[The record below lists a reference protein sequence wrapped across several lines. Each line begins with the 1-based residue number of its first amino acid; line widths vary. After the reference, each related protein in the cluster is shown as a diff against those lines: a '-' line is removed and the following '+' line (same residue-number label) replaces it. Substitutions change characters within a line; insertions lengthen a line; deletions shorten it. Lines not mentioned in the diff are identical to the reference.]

1 MRILDI
7 SVPIRPGMIT
17 YPGDPTV
24 TLERVSTIAD
34 GALANVSRLDFGV
47 HTGTHV
53 DAPVHFLEGAA
64 AADELPLDALL
75 GRVRVIA
82 AEALTASEL
91 RGLELPDRVIFK
103 TSNSELWARSNFSD
117 DFLSLD
123 GPAAQMLLDR
133 GVRLVGIDYLSIGD
147 EEAHRA
153 LLGAGVVTIEGLD
166 LRRVEPG
173 EYELVCAPLKLAGS
187 DGAPARVFLIQNE
200 GAIHG

>member
-75 GRVRVIA
+75 GRIRVIA
-82 AEALTASEL
+82 AEALTPSEL

-123 GPAAQMLLDR
+123 GPAAQVLLDR